1 MPEWTYTPE
10 LAGFHPILP
19 QLAARLRNSVG
30 VRRELEQQNT
40 KISASQDIFAD
51 FYGGE
56 SPTTVEQEKE
66 KVQL

>member
-1 MPEWTYTPE
+1 VPEWTYTPE

-51 FYGGE
+51 FYGCE
-56 SPTTVEQEKE
+56 PSTAVEQEKE